1 MSRQED
7 MSERAL
13 CMLCYLILYEI
24 YDLRIVEVE
33 EELKQRQEGWL
44 LVAGYRD
51 RLIEAWRLQPAVTSR
66 GMSQQIHSSR
76 TRLSCV
82 SKVTSRTML
91 SSGVA

>member
-24 YDLRIVEVE
+24 YDLRSVVGVE

-51 RLIEAWRLQPAVTSR
+51 RFDRGLASSACSDVAWDESADTFF
-66 GMSQQIHSSR
+66 
-76 TRLSCV
+76 
-82 SKVTSRTML
+82 
-91 SSGVA
+91 